1 MPRKKSWK
9 KAAVKKTKSC
19 KADVGDKY
27 PTDVGHVQPSVPL
40 GVGHVLTPMTSVPAG
55 VISTT
60 PVTVVSA
67 ALPETTLTETMPQV
81 LPLAQTIPQ
90 MLPLAQTMPQ
100 MLPLAQMLPQKLPQ
114 MITLNSSQLL
124 TQNISQITTQNITP
138 FTMNNIPNET
148 THALQGNCM
157 HQNSD
162 NLVFGSF
169 HQGSMRFSSFSRGNQ
184 CTCNSLMMLSNS
196 YENFSFTSS
205 FLDQT
210 LLKGDNLYSTAV
222 KNLQSAGNFK
232 SRLLMFDELPLHID
246 SGENHHIVDKFDTLF
261 GLLVTDDNRNQIQTL
276 HECLQQ
282 ALGLSRYVLI
292 MIGSI
297 CSALYKASD
306 NDFYFFDSHSHGENG
321 LSECDGKSLMR
332 HSCCLDD
339 LLGFLYAMYESMHI
353 EFATE
358 FEVMPVAFRTLIHS
372 FPSNNQST
380 HQYCRLDQL
389 TTTALTNKQSAGT
402 NTGHL
407 KTTAIKKDKKDYMRE
422 YMRNKRQESE
432 FKQKERDSKRN
443 KRQDPEFKER
453 ERDRKRNKRQ
463 DPEFKDNERDRKRNK
478 RQDAEFKGK
487 ERDSKRN
494 KRQDP
499 EFKEKERD
507 SMRNKRQD
515 PEFIEKERDSMRNK
529 RQDPE
534 FIEKERDSM
543 RNKRQD
549 PEFKDRERN
558 KKERDSMRN
567 KRQDPEFK
575 DRERNSKRNKRQD
588 PEFKEKER
596 DSMRNK
602 RQEPEFKE
610 KERDNNVLLHAE
622 IKRKYFTNTKS
633 VNGQEWICNT
643 CNSSLKESRTP
654 KLSIANG
661 MTWLQKP
668 SELNLLPLEER
679 LVSLRIPFMQI
690 RELPRGGQYS
700 VKGNVVNVP
709 VDIQP
714 TINSLPR
721 RLDENITIPVKLKR
735 KLSFQHS
742 YCHENIR
749 PTKVLIALHW
759 LMKNSEYYQN
769 SNINIDDNWF
779 LEVTNSASEL
789 MREFIEGHT
798 NQDSAM
804 HDQSDESD
812 SDEFCEVDSGKDGNR
827 DTLLDSD
834 SYDMNQIFTF
844 APGEGQRPISLYQDQ
859 MAEYLSFPTIFCGK
873 GKVENDQRQIPVSY
887 ADIAKWELR
896 SVDRR
901 AAQSVPNLFFKLKK
915 IQLKQVTDKCNLAL
929 RKCKTKGKTFTA
941 NEIRNPDQIN
951 DIVRHNEGFYVFK
964 QLRNSPPYLETR
976 KKDVFAMIRQ
986 LGLPTWF
993 MSFSAADT
1001 RWNDLIRALG
1011 VLNDDK
1017 QYTDSEI
1024 ESMTWTEKSKL
1035 IQKDPITCT
1044 RYFDHRF
1051 RTFLNTVLKSD
1062 HHPIGKIQDFFYR
1075 VEFQQRGSP
1084 HVHMIVWIEN
1094 APKYLEN
1101 DNKEIAAFVD
1111 SYLKCERNTE
1121 DNLTELQVHKHSQ
1134 TCKKKGKAVCRFG
1147 FPLPP
1152 LQATMILEPLDS
1164 DIDKYKKM
1172 HKTMQDKVN
1181 DFKNGC
1187 DISCTFQDF
1196 LQNVLQL
1203 SEDDYIK
1210 CIRSSLR
1217 TPKVFLKR
1225 KPCDLRVNAYNSTL
1239 LHAWAANIDIQYVL
1253 DPYACAM
1260 YIVSYISKS
1269 QRGMSELLSRAAKE
1283 AREGNLDIKRQVRH
1297 IGNQFLNSVEV
1308 GAQEAAYL
1316 VLQMPLTKASRDVM
1330 FINTSPVDDRVILVK
1345 PDSEL
1350 EKLNANSTD
1359 IECSNIV
1366 KRYAKRPKQL
1376 ENWCLADYVSQLD
1389 VVFPKESISELSE
1402 METNDDERHQSENED
1417 SGSDTEGEFK
1427 EDSTLV
1433 VLRNGIKIKRRKTP
1447 RVIRYVRY
1455 SLKTNPENYYREKLM
1470 LFTPWRNECSDLLC
1484 GQQSFEQSFNQKKF
1498 FLAQKIKQYEHNAD
1512 VLEQAEQ
1519 MAQDDLTEAYD
1530 ELAPG
1535 AQQTDADDEYEGNV
1549 DSETFV
1555 HFNPERPIEQ
1565 REYDIGNEVGIPST
1579 RQLNEQSSV
1588 RLPDDEYLK
1597 LVASLNLK
1605 QREFFNH
1612 VMQWIKS
1619 KQEPIHAYLSGG
1631 AGVGKSVLIKALYQ
1645 ALHRYLCAKEGENPD
1660 DIRILL
1666 CAYTGKAAF
1675 NIGGQTIASAFHQ
1688 KINQRQQNMHCD
1700 ELNTFRTKYR
1710 NLSVVIIDEI
1720 SMAGNAKLEFINGRL
1735 QLLTG
1740 LKRPFGG
1747 ISIIAVGDFFQLKP
1761 IMDGWIFQDLKQN
1774 AQALACNLWKE
1785 NFTLF
1790 ELDEVMRQKD
1800 DLEFAQLLN
1809 RLRHNEMTSE
1819 DLDII
1824 HRCIIAENS
1833 PNYPHNAPHL
1843 FTMNAKVDEYNNKL
1857 IEQLPGEKVIVK
1869 AVDSV
1874 LQDHSK
1880 SVKDRL
1886 LRSLQN
1892 QDDVSKTANL
1902 MTKLT
1907 LAIGMIYDITVNID
1921 VTDGLTN
1928 GSSCTVFLVENR
1940 LPGVSRP
1947 SIVWVKFLDSAVG
1960 RIARQKYR
1968 HLFHD
1973 GVMDDWT
1980 PIFDCQ
1986 RSFVFN
1992 STTYQRIQFPLRPAA
2007 GKTIHKAQGCTVD
2020 EIVVDLS
2027 QSRIRKTPHI
2037 HYVALSRVRS
2047 VDKLHILNF
2056 NEQAL
2061 TVDDKVVEEMERMRK
2076 EAPLKL
2082 CYLPLY
2088 KTEQN
2093 KLKIMFNNAR
2103 SLHKHFDEIKNEP
2116 NVVASDVIGFSETR
2130 LTINDE
2136 QNFMME

>member
-1 MPRKKSWK
+1 MRFRITKSYYRMPRKKSWK
-9 KAAVKKTKSC
+9 KAAAKKTKSC

-67 ALPETTLTETMPQV
+67 ALPETTLNQNLSQNFTQN
-81 LPLAQTIPQ
+81 L
-90 MLPLAQTMPQ
+90 
-100 MLPLAQMLPQKLPQ
+100 
-114 MITLNSSQLL
+114 SQLL
-124 TQNISQITTQNITP
+124 TQNISQISTQNITQ
-138 FTMNNIPNET
+138 FTMNNIPKET
-148 THALQGNCM
+148 SHALQGNCM

-210 LLKGDNLYSTAV
+210 LLKGDNLYNTVV
-222 KNLQSAGNFK
+222 KNLQSAGKLK
-232 SRLLMFDELPLHID
+232 SRLLMFDELPVHIN
-246 SGENHHIVDKFDTLF
+246 SGENHNMVDKFDTLF
-261 GLLVTDDNRNQIQTL
+261 GLLVTDDNKNQVQTL

-321 LSECDGKSLMR
+321 LSDCDGKSLMR

-353 EFATE
+353 EFSTE
-358 FEVMPVAFRTLIHS
+358 FEVMPVAFHTLIHS
-372 FPSNNQST
+372 FPRNNQSE
-380 HQYCRLDQL
+380 HQYCRLDQS
-389 TTTALTNKQSAGT
+389 TTTAFTNKQSVGS
-402 NTGHL
+402 NIGHL
-407 KTTAIKKDKKDYMRE
+407 KTAEIKEDKKEYMRE
-422 YMRNKRQESE
+422 YM
-432 FKQKERDSKRN
+432 RN

-453 ERDRKRNKRQ
+453 ERASKRNKRQ
-463 DPEFKDNERDRKRNK
+463 DPEFKDKERDN
-478 RQDAEFKGK
+478 K
-487 ERDSKRN
+487 ERDSMRS

-499 EFKEKERD
+499 EFKDKERD

-515 PEFIEKERDSMRNK
+515 SEFKDKERDSKRNERQDLEFKDKERNSMRNK
-529 RQDPE
+529 RQDSE
-534 FIEKERDSM
+534 YKR
-543 RNKRQD
+543 KRQETD
-549 PEFKDRERN
+549 
-558 KKERDSMRN
+558 
-567 KRQDPEFK
+567 
-575 DRERNSKRNKRQD
+575 KRNKRKD
-588 PEFKEKER
+588 P
-596 DSMRNK
+596 D
-602 RQEPEFKE
+602 
-610 KERDNNVLLHAE
+610 
-622 IKRKYFTNTKS
+622 
-633 VNGQEWICNT
+633 
-643 CNSSLKESRTP
+643 LKESRTP
-654 KLSIANG
+654 KLSLANG
-661 MTWLQKP
+661 MTWVQKP

-779 LEVTNSASEL
+779 HEVTNSANEL

-798 NQDSAM
+798 NQGSTI

-812 SDEFCEVDSGKDGNR
+812 SDEFCEVDSSGKDGNC

-844 APGEGQRPISLYQDQ
+844 APGEGQRPLSLYQDQ

-873 GKVENDQRQIPVSY
+873 GRVENNQRQISVSY

-951 DIVRHNEGFYVFK
+951 NIVRHNEGFYVFK

-1001 RWNDLIRALG
+1001 RWNDLIKALG
-1011 VLNDDK
+1011 VLNDGRE
-1017 QYTDSEI
+1017 YTDSEI
-1024 ESMTWTEKSKL
+1024 ESMTWSEKSKL
-1035 IQKDPITCT
+1035 VQKDPITCT

-1051 RTFLNTVLKSD
+1051 RTFLNTVIKSD
-1062 HHPIGKIQDFFYR
+1062 HHPIGKVQDFFYR

-1101 DNKEIAAFVD
+1101 DNKEIVAFVD

-1121 DNLTELQVHKHSQ
+1121 DKMIELQVHKHSQ

-1152 LQATMILEPLDS
+1152 LQTTMILEPLDCE
-1164 DIDKYKKM
+1164 IEKYKKM
-1172 HKTMQDKVN
+1172 YKAMQDKMN
-1181 DFKNGC
+1181 EFKNGC
-1187 DISCTFQDF
+1187 DVSFSFQEF
-1196 LQNVLQL
+1196 LQDVVQL

-1217 TPKVFLKR
+1217 GPKVFLKR

-1269 QRGMSELLSRAAKE
+1269 QRGMSDLLSRAAKE
-1283 AREGNLDIKRQVRH
+1283 ARDGNLDIKRQVRH

-1376 ENWCLADYVSQLD
+1376 ENWCLADYVSQID
-1389 VVFPKESISELSE
+1389 VVFPKENVTQLSE
-1402 METNDDERHQSENED
+1402 METNDDETHQSENED
-1417 SGSDTEGEFK
+1417 SGSDTESEFK
-1427 EDSTLV
+1427 DDSTLV
-1433 VLRNGIKIKRRKTP
+1433 VLKNGIKIKRRKTP

-1455 SLKTNPENYYREKLM
+1455 SLKTDPENYYREKLM
-1470 LFTPWRNECSDLLC
+1470 LFTPWRNESSDLLC
-1484 GQQSFEQSFNQKKF
+1484 GQQSFEQSFNLKKF
-1498 FLAQKIKQYEHNAD
+1498 FLAQKIRQYEQNAD
-1512 VLEQAEQ
+1512 ALEQAEQ

-1535 AQQTDADDEYEGNV
+1535 AQQCEAEDEYEGNV
-1549 DSETFV
+1549 DSEKFV

-1565 REYDIGNEVGIPST
+1565 REYDIGIDVGIPST
-1579 RQLNEQSSV
+1579 RQLSEQSSV

-1612 VMQWIKS
+1612 VMQWIKC

-1631 AGVGKSVLIKALYQ
+1631 AGVGKSVLIRALYQ

-1720 SMAGNAKLEFINGRL
+1720 SMVGNAKLEFINDRL

-1740 LKRPFGG
+1740 LKRPFGD

-1824 HRCIIAENS
+1824 HKCIIAENS

-1874 LQDHSK
+1874 RQDH
-1880 SVKDRL
+1880 
-1886 LRSLQN
+1886 
-1892 QDDVSKTANL
+1892 
-1902 MTKLT
+1902 
-1907 LAIGMIYDITVNID
+1907 INID

-1947 SIVWVKFLDSAVG
+1947 SIVWVKFLDSTVG

-1973 GVMDDWT
+1973 DVMDDWT

-2007 GKTIHKAQGCTVD
+2007 
-2020 EIVVDLS
+2020 
-2027 QSRIRKTPHI
+2027 
-2037 HYVALSRVRS
+2037 ALSRVRS

-2061 TVDDKVVEEMERMRK
+2061 TVDEKVVEEMERMRK

-2082 CYLPLY
+2082 CYIPLY

-2116 NVVASDVIGFSETR
+2116 NVVASDVIGFSESR

>member
-1 MPRKKSWK
+1 MPKKKSWK
-9 KAAVKKTKSC
+9 KAAVKKKAC

-27 PTDVGHVQPSVPL
+27 PTDAGHVQLSVPL

-67 ALPETTLTETMPQV
+67 ALPETTLTQTM
-81 LPLAQTIPQ
+81 
-90 MLPLAQTMPQ
+90 PLAQTMPQ
-100 MLPLAQMLPQKLPQ
+100 MLPLAQTMSKMLPLAQTMSQILPLAQKLPQ
-114 MITLNSSQLL
+114 TITQNSSQLH
-124 TQNISQITTQNITP
+124 TKVISQITTQNITP
-138 FTMNNIPNET
+138 FTMNNLLNEA
-148 THALQGNCM
+148 THALQ
-157 HQNSD
+157 
-162 NLVFGSF
+162 
-169 HQGSMRFSSFSRGNQ
+169 
-184 CTCNSLMMLSNS
+184 
-196 YENFSFTSS
+196 
-205 FLDQT
+205 DQT
-210 LLKGDNLYSTAV
+210 LLKGDNLYNTVV
-222 KNLQSAGNFK
+222 KNLQRAGKLK
-232 SRLLMFDELPLHID
+232 SRLLMFDELPIHID
-246 SGENHHIVDKFDTLF
+246 SGENHHMVEKFDTLF
-261 GLLVTDDNRNQIQTL
+261 GLLVTDDKRNQIQTL

-282 ALGLSRYVLI
+282 ALGLSR
-292 MIGSI
+292 
-297 CSALYKASD
+297 
-306 NDFYFFDSHSHGENG
+306 
-321 LSECDGKSLMR
+321 
-332 HSCCLDD
+332 
-339 LLGFLYAMYESMHI
+339 
-353 EFATE
+353 
-358 FEVMPVAFRTLIHS
+358 
-372 FPSNNQST
+372 
-380 HQYCRLDQL
+380 LDQS
-389 TTTALTNKQSAGT
+389 TTALTNKQSAGT

-407 KTTAIKKDKKDYMRE
+407 KTTALKKDKKDYMRE
-422 YMRNKRQESE
+422 YMRNKRQDPE
-432 FKQKERDSKRN
+432 FKDKERDRMRN
-443 KRQDPEFKER
+443 KRQDPEFKSKEV
-453 ERDRKRNKRQ
+453 DSMRNKRQ
-463 DPEFKDNERDRKRNK
+463 DPEFKDNERDRMRNK

-487 ERDSKRN
+487 EKDKFKDKERDSKRI
-494 KRQDP
+494 KRQEEEYRHD
-499 EFKEKERD
+499 EQIRDLKKKKEMRQNSNQLEKERLK
-507 SMRNKRQD
+507 M
-515 PEFIEKERDSMRNK
+515 
-529 RQDPE
+529 
-534 FIEKERDSM
+534 
-543 RNKRQD
+543 
-549 PEFKDRERN
+549 
-558 KKERDSMRN
+558 
-567 KRQDPEFK
+567 
-575 DRERNSKRNKRQD
+575 
-588 PEFKEKER
+588 KEKRKNEEYR
-596 DSMRNK
+596 SSENITAKQLKAHLRGNLDYI
-602 RQEPEFKE
+602 ETE
-610 KERDNNVLLHAE
+610 KQRYRKSKFGVDAIECVDNFHNNVRLGPVFVCTCCHQTWFHESVSNVDNVLLDAE
-622 IKRKYFTNTKS
+622 IKRKYLTNTKS

-661 MTWLQKP
+661 MIWIQKP

-690 RELPRGGQYS
+690 RELPRGGQYC

-779 LEVTNSASEL
+779 HEVTNSASEL

-798 NQDSAM
+798 NEDSAI

-844 APGEGQRPISLYQDQ
+844 APGEGQRPLSLYQDQ

-873 GKVENDQRQIPVSY
+873 GRVENDQRQVPVSY

-1035 IQKDPITCT
+1035 VQKDPITCT

-1062 HHPIGKIQDFFYR
+1062 HHPIGKVQDFFYR

-1101 DNKEIAAFVD
+1101 DNKEIVEFVD

-1330 FINTSPVDDRVILVK
+1330 FINTSPVEDRVILVK

-1417 SGSDTEGEFK
+1417 SGTDTEGEFK

-1484 GQQSFEQSFNQKKF
+1484 GQQSFEQSFNQKKI

-1565 REYDIGNEVGIPST
+1565 REYDIGSDVGIPST

-1619 KQEPIHAYLSGG
+1619 KQEPMHAYLSGG
-1631 AGVGKSVLIKALYQ
+1631 AGVGKSVLIRALYQ

-1720 SMAGNAKLEFINGRL
+1720 SMVGNAKLEFINGRL

-1843 FTMNAKVDEYNNKL
+1843 FTINAKVDEYNNKL

-1880 SVKDRL
+1880 TVKDRL

-1902 MTKLT
+1902 MTRLT
-1907 LAIGMIYDITVNID
+1907 LAIGMMYDITVNID

-1928 GSSCTVFLVENR
+1928 GSSCTVYLVENK
-1940 LPGVSRP
+1940 LPSVSRP

-2027 QSRIRKTPHI
+2027 QSRMRKTPHI

-2061 TVDDKVVEEMERMRK
+2061 TVDEKVVEEMKRMRK
-2076 EAPLKL
+2076 DAPIKL

-2088 KTEQN
+2088 KIEQK

-2103 SLHKHFDEIKNEP
+2103 SLHKHFDEIKYEP

-2136 QNFMME
+2136 QNFMMEGYLPLFNHEKRKDSNRPHHGTALSQRISELYEVEVKLHTIDKKGNS